1 MQLDLFTDEVS
12 VPEIVESVS
21 MSSARMERKLSLD
34 YDSKTCPDCGEH
46 KHLDEYYESDLTID
60 GRYKRCKDCHKRRQ
74 NYKYALMKEAP
85 PQPEDRICQCCGKE
99 VRYEKMHFDE
109 CHETETFRGWLC
121 RSCNLGI
128 GQLGDNEEGLLQAL
142 AYIQRHKDGLRAA
155 EEANTLTPQD
165 ELQER

>member
-1 MQLDLFTDEVS
+1 MQFDLFTDAVDEPKQVDDTNISS
-12 VPEIVESVS
+12 VK
-21 MSSARMERKLSLD
+21 MERRLTID

-46 KHLDEYYESDLTID
+46 KHLDEYYESNVTID
-60 GRYKRCKDCHKRRQ
+60 GRYKRCKECHIRRQ
-74 NYKYALMKEAP
+74 LQKVALMKEAP
-85 PQPEDRICQCCGKE
+85 PQPEDRICQCCGKD
-99 VRYEKMHFDE
+99 VKHEKMHFDE

-142 AYIQRHKDGLRAA
+142 AYIQRHKDGLRATQ
-155 EEANTLTPQD
+155 EANTVTPQD